1 MSRAELKL
9 QAKYLLKGRYTQAI
23 LICLIP
29 TLLSIGITYTG
40 FLASTV
46 YAMIHSSLLQN
57 RSFDSVLSYSLDFS
71 DLPSSCFVDLIS
83 FYLLTAIFWTF
94 INLSR
99 GKKTQISLIN
109 DGFQTISR
117 KHLIPLFCLYILRG
131 IFLLGWSLLLI
142 IPGIIK
148 GYAYSQAEFVYYD
161 LYEKTGERPDLLECL
176 KRSEQMMKGHKFEYF
191 VLDLSFIGWQILC
204 FMTLGLGYLWLNPYM
219 YMTKAVFYNELAKKE
234 YLIEPDEFH

>member
-71 DLPSSCFVDLIS
+71 DLSSSCFVDLIS

-117 KHLIPLFCLYILRG
+117 KASHSFILPVYFKRNFSFG
-131 IFLLGWSLLLI
+131 M
-142 IPGIIK
+142 
-148 GYAYSQAEFVYYD
+148 EFVTNH
-161 LYEKTGERPDLLECL
+161 TGHYQRLCLLSGL
-176 KRSEQMMKGHKFEYF
+176 NLSIMIFMKKPENA
-191 VLDLSFIGWQILC
+191 LI
-204 FMTLGLGYLWLNPYM
+204 YLN
-219 YMTKAVFYNELAKKE
+219 V
-234 YLIEPDEFH
+234 

>member
-57 RSFDSVLSYSLDFS
+57 RS
-71 DLPSSCFVDLIS
+71 LILYYLILWIFLIYLQVALLINQ

-117 KHLIPLFCLYILRG
+117 KHLIPLFCLYNLRG

-161 LYEKTGERPDLLECL
+161 LYEKTGERP
-176 KRSEQMMKGHKFEYF
+176 
-191 VLDLSFIGWQILC
+191 I
-204 FMTLGLGYLWLNPYM
+204 YLN
-219 YMTKAVFYNELAKKE
+219 A
-234 YLIEPDEFH
+234 

>member
-71 DLPSSCFVDLIS
+71 DLSSSCFVDLIS

-117 KHLIPLFCLYILRG
+117 KHLIPLFCLYILREFFFG
-131 IFLLGWSLLLI
+131 MEFVTNHSGHYQ
-142 IPGIIK
+142 

-234 YLIEPDEFH
+234 HLIEPADFH